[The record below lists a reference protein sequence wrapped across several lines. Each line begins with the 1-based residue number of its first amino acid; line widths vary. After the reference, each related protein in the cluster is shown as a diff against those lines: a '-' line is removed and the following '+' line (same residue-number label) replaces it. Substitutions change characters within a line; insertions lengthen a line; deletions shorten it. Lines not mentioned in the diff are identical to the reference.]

1 MENFLTHTDKDREQ
15 MLSAIGISHVDELFD
30 MIPDGAKFKNFD
42 MPEGLDENHAS
53 KKIRAIAKKNNVDKL
68 CFLGGGS
75 YMRHIPAGISAVTS
89 RYEFLSAY
97 TPYQPEISQGT
108 LQAMYEFQTYITTLC
123 NTDVSNASVYDGA
136 SALAEAL
143 LMAVRL
149 KKKNKVFVKNTIN
162 PKYIDVVKTYLWA
175 QDIEVVI
182 GETPEGEDFSA
193 LAYQYPNYFGE
204 LEEPLSAQGGEII
217 VASVDLT
224 TLSIIEPPKAD
235 IYTGDFGSF
244 GLALNFGG
252 PYGGFVAVKD
262 EYKRQLPGRII
273 GKTLDK
279 NGKDAYCLTLSARE
293 QHIRREKA
301 TSNICSNQSLCALTA
316 AVYLSLLGKDGL
328 QKVAVKSYENTH
340 KLAKMLSDAGF
351 KVLNKDF
358 FQEFV
363 IEINSADKF
372 LEAMNEKGILA
383 GIKIDENKILIATT
397 EVLDDEDLEFYLNSA
412 KECN

>member
-15 MLSAIGISHVDELFD
+15 MLSCIGIKNIDELFD
-30 MIPDGAKFKNFD
+30 MIPDSAKFKDFD
-42 MPEGLDENHAS
+42 MPNGLDEIHAS
-53 KKIRAIAKKNNVDKL
+53 KKVKGLAKLNNTEKL

-75 YMRHIPAGISAVTS
+75 YLRHIPAAISAVTS
-89 RYEFLSAY
+89 RFEFLSAY

-162 PKYIDVVKTYLWA
+162 PKYIEVVKTYLWA

-182 GETPEGEDFSA
+182 GETPDNDDFSA
-193 LAYQYPNYFGE
+193 VAYQYPNYFGE
-204 LEEPLSAQGGEII
+204 IEEPLTSKNGEIV
-217 VASVDLT
+217 VASVDLV
-224 TLSIIEPPKAD
+224 TLSVIEPPKAD

-273 GKTLDK
+273 GKTIDK
-279 NGKDAYCLTLSARE
+279 NGKDAYCLTLAARE

-316 AVYLSLLGKDGL
+316 SIYLSLMGKDGL
-328 QKVAVKSYENTH
+328 QKVAIKSYENAH
-340 KLAKMLSDAGF
+340 KLANMLIENGF
-351 KVLNKDF
+351 KVLSKDF

-363 IEINSADKF
+363 IEVNSADKF
-372 LEAMNEKGILA
+372 LENMSEKGIWA
-383 GIKIDENKILIATT
+383 GIKIDENKILLATT
-397 EVLDDEDLEFYLNSA
+397 EVLDDENLEYYLKSA
-412 KECN
+412 KESN